1 MNHATQ
7 FAASFGL
14 RIPILQAPIG
24 SMAGPEL
31 AAAVSAAGGMGAIA
45 LTWTSPENTRRL
57 LAQIRTKTDKPFQA
71 NFVLAFP
78 TQSLPAALEAGVRVI
93 TFSWG
98 MPTTEISLLRSYGAR
113 FGIQVSTTEGAKRA
127 LEIGAD
133 FLICQG
139 VEAGGHVQA
148 TQSLWDVLPNIVA
161 LTQTTPVIAAGGI
174 GNGKAIARA
183 LKMGAAGAMLG
194 TRFIA
199 THESLAHESYKRKL
213 VEAGEKDTALTVCF
227 DMGWPYAAHRV
238 LRNTTLENWEAA
250 GCPSSGKR
258 PGEGNH
264 LATDSTG
271 RSFFRYEDT
280 PPNAN
285 MTGDVESMCLYA
297 GVSCADVQDIP
308 SAKELTERLWKECEN
323 TSE

>member
-1 MNHATQ
+1 MKYATE

-31 AAAVSAAGGMGAIA
+31 AAAVSAAGGMGALA

-57 LAQIRTKTDKPFQA
+57 LAQVRTKTDKPVQA
-71 NFVLAFP
+71 NFVLAFA
-78 TQSLPAALEAGVRVI
+78 TQSLSAALESGVRVI

-98 MPTTEISLLRSYGAR
+98 MPTAEISLLRSYGAR

-148 TQSLWDVLPNIVA
+148 TQSLWDVLPKIVA
-161 LTQTTPVIAAGGI
+161 LAQTTPVVAAGGI
-174 GNGKAIARA
+174 GNGKAIASA

-213 VEAGEKDTALTVCF
+213 VEAGAKDTALTVCF
-227 DMGWPYAAHRV
+227 DRGWPYAAHRV

-250 GCPSSGKR
+250 GCPPSGKR
-258 PGEGNH
+258 PGEGDH
-264 LATDSTG
+264 LTTDSTG
-271 RSFFRYEDT
+271 RGFFRYEDT
-280 PPNAN
+280 PPHAN
-285 MTGDVESMCLYA
+285 MAGDIEGMCLYA
-297 GVSCADVQDIP
+297 GVSCDDVQDIP
-308 SAKELTERLWKECEN
+308 SAKQLTERLWIQCEN
-323 TSE
+323 TTE

>member
-31 AAAVSAAGGMGAIA
+31 AAAVSAAGGMGALA

-57 LAQIRTKTDKPFQA
+57 LAQVRTKTDKPVQA
-71 NFVLAFP
+71 NFVLAFA
-78 TQSLPAALEAGVRVI
+78 TQSLSAALESGVRVI

-98 MPTTEISLLRSYGAR
+98 MPTAEIPLLRSYGAR

-148 TQSLWDVLPNIVA
+148 TQSLWDVLPKIVA
-161 LTQTTPVIAAGGI
+161 LAQTTPVVAAGGI
-174 GNGKAIARA
+174 GNGNAIASA

-213 VEAGEKDTALTVCF
+213 VEAGAKDTALTVCF
-227 DMGWPYAAHRV
+227 DRGWPYAAHRV

-250 GCPSSGKR
+250 GCPPSGKR
-258 PGEGNH
+258 PGEGDH
-264 LATDSTG
+264 LTTDSTG
-271 RSFFRYEDT
+271 RGFFRYEDT
-280 PPNAN
+280 PPHAN
-285 MTGDVESMCLYA
+285 MAGDVEGMCLYA
-297 GVSCADVQDIP
+297 GVSCDDVQDIP
-308 SAKELTERLWKECEN
+308 SAKELTERLWIQCEN
-323 TSE
+323 TTE

>member
-1 MNHATQ
+1 MNRATQ

-31 AAAVSAAGGMGAIA
+31 AAAVSAAGGMGALA

-57 LAQIRTKTDKPFQA
+57 LAQVRTKTDKPVQA
-71 NFVLAFP
+71 NFVLAFA
-78 TQSLPAALEAGVRVI
+78 TQSLSAALESGVRVI

-98 MPTTEISLLRSYGAR
+98 MPTAEISLLRSYGAR

-148 TQSLWDVLPNIVA
+148 TQSLWDVLPEIVA
-161 LTQTTPVIAAGGI
+161 RAQTTPVVAAGGI
-174 GNGKAIARA
+174 GNGKAIASA

-213 VEAGEKDTALTVCF
+213 VEAGAKDTALTVCF
-227 DMGWPYAAHRV
+227 DRGWPYAAHRV
-238 LRNTTLENWEAA
+238 LRNTTLVNWEAA
-250 GCPSSGKR
+250 GCPPSVTR
-258 PGEGNH
+258 PGEGDH
-264 LATDSTG
+264 LTTDSTG
-271 RSFFRYEDT
+271 RGFFRYEDT
-280 PPNAN
+280 PPHAN
-285 MTGDVESMCLYA
+285 MAGDVEGMCLYA
-297 GVSCADVQDIP
+297 GVSCDDVQDIP
-308 SAKELTERLWKECEN
+308 SAKELTERLWIQCEN
-323 TSE
+323 TTE

>member
-1 MNHATQ
+1 MNRATQ

-31 AAAVSAAGGMGAIA
+31 AAAVSAAGGMGALA

-57 LAQIRTKTDKPFQA
+57 LAQVRTKTDKPVQA
-71 NFVLAFP
+71 NFVLAFA
-78 TQSLPAALEAGVRVI
+78 TQSLSAALESGVRVI

-98 MPTTEISLLRSYGAR
+98 MPTAEISLLRSYGAR

-148 TQSLWDVLPNIVA
+148 TQSLWDVLPTIVA
-161 LTQTTPVIAAGGI
+161 LAQSTPVVAAGGI
-174 GNGKAIARA
+174 GNGKAIASA

-194 TRFIA
+194 TRFVA

-213 VEAGEKDTALTVCF
+213 VEAGAKDTALTVCF
-227 DMGWPYAAHRV
+227 DRGWPYAAHRV

-250 GCPSSGKR
+250 GCPPSGKR
-258 PGEGNH
+258 PGEGDH
-264 LATDSTG
+264 LTTDSTG
-271 RSFFRYEDT
+271 RGFFRYEDT
-280 PPNAN
+280 PPHAN
-285 MTGDVESMCLYA
+285 MVGDVEGMCLYA
-297 GVSCADVQDIP
+297 GMSCDDVQDIP
-308 SAKELTERLWKECEN
+308 SAKQLTERLWIQCEN
-323 TSE
+323 TTE